1 MDQGTIKQI
10 NKAGNDIDFTTE
22 DFPTHYAQ
30 EAVIGTSFFDFS
42 LVFIQNSI
50 KGKTPVTSVTFPPA
64 VAKQIASI
72 LQSNIERYEETFGEI
87 KVPSPPQNGMNK
99 STKYEGGIS

>member
-1 MDQGTIKQI
+1 MDKEQLRQL
-10 NKAGNDIDFTTE
+10 NKAGNDIDFTTR

-30 EAVIGTSFFDFS
+30 EAVIGSSFYDFS

-50 KGKTPVTSVTFPPA
+50 KGKIPVTSVTFPPA

-72 LQSNIERYEETFGEI
+72 LQANIERYEEAFGEI
-87 KVPSPPQNGMNK
+87 KVPSLTSNTGGN
-99 STKYEGGIS
+99 YEGGIS

>member
-1 MDQGTIKQI
+1 MAKDPLRPLA
-10 NKAGNDIDFTTE
+10 KAGNDIDFTAT

-30 EAVIGTSFFDFS
+30 EAVIGSSFYDFS

-50 KGKTPVTSVTFPPA
+50 KGKVPVTSITFPPA

-72 LQSNIERYEETFGEI
+72 LQANIQRYEEVYGEI
-87 KVPSPPQNGMNK
+87 KVLSMPSNTSGN
-99 STKYEGGIS
+99 YEGGIS